1 MENTQGGKDEFEVKM
16 EADKEKRADG
26 WKGVFFVLFCLFF
39 GKYLRNKRKLEISD
53 NPRNVFSHFSCS

>member
-26 WKGVFFVLFCLFF
+26 WKGAFFCFFVFW
-39 GKYLRNKRKLEISD
+39 KISTQ
-53 NPRNVFSHFSCS
+53 